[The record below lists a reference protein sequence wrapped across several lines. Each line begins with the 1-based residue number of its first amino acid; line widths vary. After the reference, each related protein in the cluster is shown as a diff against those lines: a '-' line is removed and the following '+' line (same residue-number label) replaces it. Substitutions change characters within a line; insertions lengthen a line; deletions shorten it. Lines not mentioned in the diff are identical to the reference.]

1 MYISN
6 ITIKNFRSIES
17 VDIPIEKF
25 NVFVGQN
32 NHGKSNFLEAIEW
45 FYNGSGDLEEIKR
58 KGASKKDVSVEVEFS
73 NIQKGF
79 ENMKNEKN
87 RTTIKKKIG
96 EEVDTVKIICKV
108 SEKDK
113 VERFFL
119 NPLTSEYETTGTGA
133 NNFLNDFLPK
143 LEFVKTETNLKDI
156 KKYGKTTQIGQML
169 SGVINEILS
178 SEDESYRDFISKFE
192 ELFVSN
198 SSKVS
203 QQLKKIGKRVEDH
216 LKKQFSE
223 CEEVQF
229 EVGSPK
235 FEDLLK
241 NFEVHIDDGHKT
253 TAEEKGD
260 GMQRALMLAI
270 IQAYADYRRENEN
283 IKNFIFLIDEA
294 ELHLHPTAQ
303 RLLKNS
309 LVELANQG
317 DQVILTSHS
326 SVLIADEI
334 ENQKLFVVEKE
345 KKVTDIREITDF
357 EKSNIIYDLLGGSPA
372 DLLLPRNFLLVEGTS
387 DKLFLDLVIQRFYS
401 TKKQV
406 QIVPVWGDT
415 EKAERVFDYLS
426 SIFAPLNKSLY
437 QTKAVILLD
446 KIPTDKSTKF
456 TDFLNKYQEVKS
468 NKDNQVFELEVGS
481 IEEYYPEAN
490 TDQVGGHNQAA
501 SWKRGA
507 DHNLSSSQKHALAKH
522 VGSTITQQQFES
534 EMTIIFDALKKA
546 WEQAYD

>member
-6 ITIKNFRSIES
+6 IQIKNFRSIES
-17 VDIPIEKF
+17 INIPIEKF

-45 FYNGSGDLEEIKR
+45 FYNGSGDLNEIKR
-58 KGASKKDVSVEVEFS
+58 KGTDKKDISVEIEFS

-79 ENMKNEKN
+79 ENMKNDKN
-87 RTTIKKKIG
+87 RTTIQNKIG
-96 EEVDTVKIICKV
+96 LDTTKVKIICRV
-108 SEKDK
+108 SDK
-113 VERFFL
+113 ETVERLFF
-119 NPLTSEYETTGTGA
+119 NPQTNEYETTGTGA

-169 SGVINEILS
+169 SGVINEILV
-178 SEDESYRDFISKFE
+178 SEDQSYKNFISQFE
-192 ELFVSN
+192 ELFISDT
-198 SSKVS
+198 SRVS
-203 QQLKKIGKRVEDH
+203 QELKKIGKKVENH

-223 CEEVQF
+223 CEEVEFQ
-229 EVGSPK
+229 VGSPK

-241 NFEVHIDDGHKT
+241 NFEVQVDDGHKT

-303 RLLKNS
+303 RSLKNA
-309 LVELANQG
+309 LAELSTKG
-317 DQVILTSHS
+317 DQVVLTSHS
-326 SVLIADEI
+326 SVLISDKI

-345 KKVTDIREITDF
+345 DKITDIREITDF
-357 EKSNIIYDLLGGSPA
+357 EKSNIVYSLLGGSPA

-387 DKLFLDLVIQRFYS
+387 DKVFLDLIIKRFYS
-401 TKKQV
+401 NKKQI

-415 EKAERVFDYLS
+415 EKTERVFSYLE
-426 SIFAPLNKSLY
+426 SIFAPLEKSLY
-437 QTKAVILLD
+437 RSRIVILLD
-446 KIPTDKSTKF
+446 KIPEDKKTRFSE
-456 TDFLNKYQEVKS
+456 FLNKYTELKI
-468 NKDNQVFELEVGS
+468 NKDNQIFELEVGS
-481 IEEYYPEAN
+481 IEEYYPKAECS
-490 TDQVGGHNQAA
+490 QVGSHNQAILWRREENHGLD
-501 SWKRGA
+501 SK
-507 DHNLSSSQKHALAKH
+507 SKHTLAKH
-522 VGSTITQQQFES
+522 VGTAITKEQFEL
-534 EMTIIFDALKKA
+534 EMPIVFNALKKV
-546 WEQAYD
+546 WENSYD